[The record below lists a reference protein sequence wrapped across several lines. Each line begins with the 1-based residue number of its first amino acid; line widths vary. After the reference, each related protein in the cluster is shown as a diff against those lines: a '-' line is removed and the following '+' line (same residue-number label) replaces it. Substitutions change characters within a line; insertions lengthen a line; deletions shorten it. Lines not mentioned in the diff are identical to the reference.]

1 MLFRS
6 PVKTPDAP
14 GATTQ
19 KDLNNAPSQ
28 DNIDKRLRKANNQ
41 IQTAYQN
48 VINGLKQYETRVL
61 DQKKQT
67 RKDDYDAAVAEFYA
81 ADGKFANMLREQL
94 LPWQE
99 VVETLNV
106 QSVIDGWLSDRKYT
120 ENSDATGSES

>member
-1 MLFRS
+1 MDNS
-6 PVKTPDAP
+6 PSK
-14 GATTQ
+14 
-19 KDLNNAPSQ
+19 

-48 VINGLKQYETRVL
+48 VINGLKQYEARVL

-94 LPWQE
+94 LPWQD
-99 VVETLNV
+99 VVENFDC
-106 QSVIDGWLSDRKYT
+106 QSLIDSWLADRKYT
-120 ENSDATGSES
+120 ENNDGTGSES